1 MTVSSLS
8 HPYCIETHNLTR
20 TFKNV
25 TAVKNLNLQMPYQC
39 VYGFLGPNGAGK
51 TTTIRMI
58 LGLIKPDQG
67 SVQVFDKPMTRKNI
81 QLYRKIG
88 ALVESPSLYAHLTG
102 EENLEVT
109 RRMLNLPKANIGN
122 VLRLFDLQGARN
134 RLVKGYSMGMKQ
146 RLGLAL
152 AMLGDPQLL
161 ILDEPTNGL
170 DPAGIHEI
178 RDLIRDLPKN
188 SGVSVFLSSH
198 LLSEVEQMASHIGI
212 IHQGDFQFQ
221 GTLSELQSHHA
232 PRLQLQVSNKEE
244 IKNLLKLNGYDV
256 TGNNGNLQVSI
267 TSPSQAEQIN
277 HLIMHHGFLIQQS
290 SILQPTLEDIFIHL
304 THK

>member
-1 MTVSSLS
+1 MTQAALS
-8 HPYCIETHNLTR
+8 HPFCIETQQLTR
-20 TFKNV
+20 TFKGI
-25 TAVKNLNLQMPYQC
+25 TAVKDLNLQMPYQS

-67 SVQVFDKPMTRKNI
+67 RVLVFNEEMNRKNVKI
-81 QLYRKIG
+81 FQKIG

-109 RRMLNLPKANIGN
+109 RRMLNLPKANIGH
-122 VLRLFDLQGARN
+122 VLRVVDLQAARK

-178 RDLIRDLPKN
+178 RDLIRDLPGT

-198 LLSEVEQMASHIGI
+198 LLSEVEQIATHIGI
-212 IHQGDFQFQ
+212 IHQGNIQFQ
-221 GTLSELQSHHA
+221 GTLSDLQSRHA
-232 PRLQLQVSNKEE
+232 PKLQLQVSARKEVGE
-244 IKNLLKLNGYDV
+244 LLKTNGYNV
-256 TGNNGNLQVSI
+256 SANNGTLQISI
-267 TSPSQAEQIN
+267 TSPAQAEKIN
-277 HLIMHHGFLIQQS
+277 HLIMSHGFLIQQA
-290 SILQPTLEDIFIHL
+290 SIQQPTLEDIFITM
-304 THK
+304 THE